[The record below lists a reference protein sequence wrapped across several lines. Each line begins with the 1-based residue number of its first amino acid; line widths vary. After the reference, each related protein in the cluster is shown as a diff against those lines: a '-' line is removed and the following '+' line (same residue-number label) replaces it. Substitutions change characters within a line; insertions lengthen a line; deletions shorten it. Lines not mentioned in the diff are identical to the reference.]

1 MKLFFHVFISFT
13 LIVGIMGN
21 PYDESEVEEFM
32 DLCSEFLDVCVEC
45 EQEWVSLEEEILE
58 SVETMTERILFTEQL
73 ILVEADNINEM
84 AERIVETEQ
93 ICADLV
99 QTCSCDSSRKLFHEI
114 KNSNQVVK
122 EVEKVETLQLSW
134 LDFQQQQQHQQ
145 VQRGDEDDDGGW
157 ERCAPM
163 EQMNEVMNASIH
175 LMEDLN
181 SEMVAALS
189 YLNYGMNELADDIV
203 ATECAIMNFSWQIG
217 LMADQ
222 IVITEQMMADA
233 SEECCSDDT
242 NLRNG
247 AQKELVLSN
256 YSDSP
261 QGDWE
266 PPEECDPYV
275 NRTSTNNR
283 NGILMYRK
291 FPQDLIVSFKN
302 MERLQHIFV
311 SQFSDLLFQMPSTK
325 TPKDANDVRFSD
337 GPMPCDTWWN
347 PPCCAMEMCADMVMV
362 MMEMCADMASGMTEG
377 VKTCIDQMLYMSD
390 QILVTEGYIQDMGME
405 IHEMSD
411 YIVQTEE
418 MLLDFMTGFCEAIPW
433 YFTSNFHEQKK
444 KEPNMMRA
452 VQLVHLLEKKK
463 ETLKKSLPT
472 QNQKLQLLIQTI
484 EIETQA
490 VKMRGKKLN
499 HLKSAFMD
507 QNQDNVGDSVWKD
520 MFDLMT
526 QCMDTMMQ
534 FMTDQAGMV
543 NLMVEEINYLSNSIV
558 ETEGYI
564 MDMVGEINEME
575 GHIVQTEELMFSLI
589 EDCMDE

>member
-1 MKLFFHVFISFT
+1 
-13 LIVGIMGN
+13 
-21 PYDESEVEEFM
+21 
-32 DLCSEFLDVCVEC
+32 
-45 EQEWVSLEEEILE
+45 
-58 SVETMTERILFTEQL
+58 
-73 ILVEADNINEM
+73 
-84 AERIVETEQ
+84 
-93 ICADLV
+93 
-99 QTCSCDSSRKLFHEI
+99 
-114 KNSNQVVK
+114 
-122 EVEKVETLQLSW
+122 
-134 LDFQQQQQHQQ
+134 
-145 VQRGDEDDDGGW
+145 
-157 ERCAPM
+157 
-163 EQMNEVMNASIH
+163 
-175 LMEDLN
+175 
-181 SEMVAALS
+181 
-189 YLNYGMNELADDIV
+189 
-203 ATECAIMNFSWQIG
+203 
-217 LMADQ
+217 
-222 IVITEQMMADA
+222 
-233 SEECCSDDT
+233 
-242 NLRNG
+242 
-247 AQKELVLSN
+247 
-256 YSDSP
+256 
-261 QGDWE
+261 
-266 PPEECDPYV
+266 
-275 NRTSTNNR
+275 
-283 NGILMYRK
+283 
-291 FPQDLIVSFKN
+291 
-302 MERLQHIFV
+302 
-311 SQFSDLLFQMPSTK
+311 
-325 TPKDANDVRFSD
+325 
-337 GPMPCDTWWN
+337 
-347 PPCCAMEMCADMVMV
+347 
-362 MMEMCADMASGMTEG
+362 
-377 VKTCIDQMLYMSD
+377 MSD